1 MATLNSPG
9 VLVSIVNESFY
20 TPAAPGTVPLIVVA
34 SASDKTNPSG
44 TTAPGT
50 TTANAGTVWTITSQR
65 DLVDT
70 FGTPLFYT
78 DASGNPIHGGELN
91 EYGLQAAYS
100 LLGVSSQAY
109 IVRAPID
116 LGSLTATSSVPT
128 GAPTD
133 GSYWLDTSNTLFGI
147 FEWDSVK
154 KTFTNKVPA
163 VIDQS
168 NATTRFDTVE
178 GEPKASFGVIGQ
190 YAVATDLPAQE
201 SHAFYKNS
209 NGNWVEVGSVGEAN
223 FTGGS
228 SDTFVST
235 VWSTSWPTATG
246 AVVSTTTSSGTL
258 TINGTSTTVNSGWT
272 PSSVAILLNTGLQA
286 SGVGAKVTKAG
297 ALAIYADASAM
308 SNGVLVDGAVA
319 ISGTAG
325 LLAEMGL
332 TAKTYYGP
340 TVFVGP
346 HTAHPDFTTKPAGSV
361 YVKTTTPNTGANWVV
376 KKYSASSAAFSLVR
390 SPIYS
395 SGASATYGLD
405 AIGGGANIPVGTL
418 FVESNYSHG
427 DNTANLP
434 TIANFKIQRRSAVS
448 PTVITSVAH
457 TGTVTI
463 TGTSTFEISV
473 TAPGSSVYTAFET
486 VTPAGTDLTDVLQA
500 INTSNISN
508 INASQNADGSVSIT
522 HDAGGEILFKDP
534 YGVLGQLGFTPATY
548 NDTTSIWSGTTSYY
562 ALGAYEPTG
571 ATAKASNWEPLVFT
585 ASPLSLSSTPAN
597 GQLWYSSIIDQMD
610 IMVHNGSTWMG
621 YKNVYPNTDPAG
633 PIVSATKPTTQTDG
647 TALADGDIWV
657 STADIERYGQDMY
670 VYDGNALQ
678 WVLQDA
684 TDQTS
689 PTGWVFA
696 DARWATSGDA
706 TDAST
711 IKELLVSDFLDPDAP
726 DPALYPRGMR
736 LVNLR
741 RSGFN
746 VKQYVSDYININS
759 NNGINLRMN
768 APMDGSSMTTPY
780 ATARWVSV
788 SPNQPEGNGSFGR
801 LAQRS
806 FVVSSLKA
814 TIDGSEVVRD
824 VDTMAFNLITCPG
837 YPEAIQNLIGLNAD
851 RGNSAFIIGDTPF
864 RLKPNGTDIQ
874 AWGLNSNGALDNGD
888 KGAVSYNE
896 FMGMFYPSG
905 YTNDLAGNYITVP
918 PSHMMLRTIV
928 NSDAKSYPWFAPAGI
943 RRGGVDNATAVGY
956 LENGEFK
963 STAIPQGL
971 RDVMATTKINPIA
984 NLTGAGI
991 VNLGQYT
998 RASGSSALDRINVA
1012 RLIAYLR
1019 RQLDVLSRPYL
1030 FEPNDKITRSEIKNS
1045 VTSLLLELVGQRALY
1060 DFIVV
1065 CDESNNTS
1073 ARIDRSELWLDIAI
1087 EPVKAVEFIYIPV
1100 RIVNTGAIKAGTY
1113 SLA

>member
-9 VLVSIVNESFY
+9 VLVSVVNESFY

-34 SASDKTNPSG
+34 SASNKTNPSG

-50 TTANAGTVWTITSQR
+50 TNANAGKVWTITSQR

-91 EYGLQAAYS
+91 EYGLQTAYS

-109 IVRAPID
+109 VLRAPID
-116 LGSLTATSSVPT
+116 LGSLTAQSSVPA
-128 GAPTD
+128 GAPAD
-133 GSYWLDTSNTLFGI
+133 GAYWLDTSNTLFGI
-147 FEWDSVK
+147 FEWDGVK

-163 VIDQS
+163 VIDES
-168 NATTRFDTVE
+168 NATTKFDSVAKA
-178 GEPKASFGVIGQ
+178 PKAEFGVPGQ
-190 YAVATDLPAQE
+190 YAVTTDLPAQE
-201 SHAFYKNS
+201 NHTFYKNS
-209 NGNWVEVGSVGEAN
+209 NGNWVEVGSIDETN
-223 FTGGS
+223 FTGNS

-235 VWSTSWPTATG
+235 VWSTSWPTTTG
-246 AVVSTTTSSGTL
+246 AIISTTTSSGIL
-258 TINGTSTTVNSGWT
+258 TINGLDPITVPAGWNA
-272 PSSVAILLNTGLQA
+272 SSLAILINTNCQTH
-286 SGVGAKVTKAG
+286 GVGAKV
-297 ALAIYADASAM
+297 I
-308 SNGVLVDGAVA
+308 NGAVA
-319 ISGTAG
+319 LYADFNAKSNGTLADRKIAITGTAG
-325 LLAEMGL
+325 LLTEMGFS
-332 TAKTYYGP
+332 AKTYSSP
-340 TVFVGP
+340 TVFIGP
-346 HTAHPDFTTKPAGSV
+346 HTAHPASGEVGATASGSV

-376 KKYSASSAAFSLVR
+376 KKYSASSAAFSLVK

-395 SGASATYGLD
+395 DGASATYNLD
-405 AIGGGANIPVGTL
+405 KIGGGANIPVGTL
-418 FVESNYSHG
+418 FVESNYDHG
-427 DNTANLP
+427 NYATSSLP
-434 TIANFKIQRRSAVS
+434 RLANFKIQRRAAVL

-457 TGTVTI
+457 TGTVTV
-463 TGTSTFEISV
+463 TGTSTFGISV
-473 TAPGSSVYTAFET
+473 TTPGATGYTSFIDI
-486 VTPAGTDLTDVLQA
+486 TPTSPNLTEVIKA
-500 INTSNISN
+500 INLSGITN
-508 INASQNADGSVSIT
+508 INAGQNTDGSVSIT
-522 HDAGGEILFKDP
+522 HVTGGEILFRDP
-534 YGVLGQLGFTPATY
+534 YSVLGQLGFSNMTD
-548 NDTTSIWSGTTSYY
+548 NFY
-562 ALGAYEPTG
+562 ALGDFEPTG
-571 ATAKASNWEPLVFT
+571 ATAKASNWEPLTFT
-585 ASPLSLSSTPAN
+585 ASPVSLSSTPAN

-610 IMVHNGSTWMG
+610 IMVHNGSTWKG
-621 YKNVYPNTDPAG
+621 YKNVYPDSNPTG

-647 TALADGDIWV
+647 TALVDGDIWV
-657 STADIERYGQDMY
+657 STADIEMYGQTLY
-670 VYDGNALQ
+670 VYDGNALT
-678 WVLQDA
+678 WVLQDP

-689 PTGWVFA
+689 PTGWLFA

-706 TDAST
+706 TDESS
-711 IKELLVSDFLDPDAP
+711 IKDLLVSDFLDPDAP
-726 DPALYPRGMR
+726 DPAEYPRGMR
-736 LVNLR
+736 LINLR

-746 VKQYVSDYININS
+746 VKQYVKNYININS
-759 NNGINLRMN
+759 NNGVNLRMN
-768 APMDGSSMTTPY
+768 APMDGSSMTTAYNPN
-780 ATARWVSV
+780 RWVSV

-801 LAQRS
+801 HAQRS

-814 TIDGSEVVRD
+814 TIDGSITVRD
-824 VDTMAFNLITCPG
+824 VDTMAFNLIVTPG
-837 YPEAIQNLIGLNAD
+837 YPEAIQNMIGLNAD
-851 RGNSAFIIGDTPF
+851 RGDSAFIIGDTPF
-864 RLKPNGTDIQ
+864 RLKPNGTDLQ

-888 KGAVSYNE
+888 KGAVSYSE

-943 RRGGVDNATAVGY
+943 RRGGIDNATAVGY

-971 RDVMATTKINPIA
+971 RDVMAKVKVNPIA
-984 NLTGAGI
+984 NLTGVGI
-991 VNLGQYT
+991 VNFGQYT

-1012 RLIAYLR
+1012 RLVAYLR

-1065 CDESNNTS
+1065 CDESNNTP
-1073 ARIDRSELWLDIAI
+1073 ARVDRSELWLDIAI